1 MMNFFT
7 GGMFCDVNVFGQHPL
22 ALCVPTGWTPD
33 PGQVHCLFCHSDL
46 TDPYGAFTH
55 TSDRVLKE
63 IEIMQL
69 LYKCGYWRATVLT
82 QNDLG
87 NCFFQVVFVNA
98 IVQLPG
104 PNAVLRMTPAWP
116 IAPDVIQK
124 SQPFFCMPQ
133 AILRDCIIKFGH
145 FLE

>member
-1 MMNFFT
+1 
-7 GGMFCDVNVFGQHPL
+7 
-22 ALCVPTGWTPD
+22 
-33 PGQVHCLFCHSDL
+33 
-46 TDPYGAFTH
+46 
-55 TSDRVLKE
+55 
-63 IEIMQL
+63 MQL

-133 AILRDCIIKFGH
+133 AIAEDDCIIKFAISLSELERFFRSGNDVLSRDPAGH
-145 FLE
+145 DFPATTLEALKISQPTNLDDFDRIFTCN